1 MNEYDTNI
9 QIRIDQIYKFQK
21 NFEELI
27 GKNDDL

>member
-9 QIRIDQIYKFQK
+9 QIRIDRIYKFQK
-21 NFEELI
+21 NFEKLI